1 MSLRRVVVA
10 LSAVYVLLI
19 AAIVLSPISIGAIV
33 HDQMLEVL
41 AWLNA
46 RGAPA
51 WLDDKAVERTA
62 NVALFVPVGFCVGV
76 VAGARRWWLGAVAGF
91 VLSCGIECA
100 QYALLP
106 GRFASAWDIVTNTL
120 GALIGAALALL
131 LLWRAA
137 RRDSKPHLTN
147 G

>member
-1 MSLRRVVVA
+1 MSLRRLVVA

-51 WLDDKAVERTA
+51 DR
-62 NVALFVPVGFCVGV
+62 
-76 VAGARRWWLGAVAGF
+76 
-91 VLSCGIECA
+91 
-100 QYALLP
+100 
-106 GRFASAWDIVTNTL
+106 
-120 GALIGAALALL
+120 
-131 LLWRAA
+131 
-137 RRDSKPHLTN
+137 
-147 G
+147 